1 MKKKGRQ
8 RKESRTEQAA
18 DRGGMIKDKKA
29 FVKRLNVRRQ

>member
-1 MKKKGRQ
+1 MKKKGSE

-18 DRGGMIKDKKA
+18 DRGMIKDKKA